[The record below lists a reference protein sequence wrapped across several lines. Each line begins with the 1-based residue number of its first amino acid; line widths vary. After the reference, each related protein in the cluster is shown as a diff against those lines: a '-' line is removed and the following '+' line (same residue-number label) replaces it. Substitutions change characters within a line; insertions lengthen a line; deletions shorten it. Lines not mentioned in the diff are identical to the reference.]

1 VRAVNQMNNL
11 YDIVE
16 QADAVVILSG
26 AGMGVD
32 SGLPDFRGTK
42 GLWKEYPELMNRDLD
57 FEEMAN
63 PKWFREDAKLAWAF
77 YGHRL
82 HKYLEVKPHAG
93 FDMLLELCKKKSDN
107 YFIIT
112 SNVDNHF
119 QKAGFDPLKIHEVH
133 GSLAYFQCI
142 YGCKQAIW
150 PADYDSVQVD
160 ERSFVATTTPHCPHC
175 GRIARPNV
183 QMFDDYGWLC
193 NREREQRKRF
203 EHWQHQVW
211 DSRKKVLIIEIGA
224 GKVIA
229 TIRRIAERLY
239 LQGFHGSNF
248 VRINPRDCDVPEGA
262 ISIQSGGLD
271 GVTMLLKG
279 YVNDVC

>member
-1 VRAVNQMNNL
+1 MNIL
-11 YDIVE
+11 HDIVN

-42 GLWKEYPELMNRDLD
+42 GLWKEYPELMKRGLN

-82 HKYLEVKPHAG
+82 HKYLDTKPHAG
-93 FDMLLELCKKKSDN
+93 FDMLLELCKQKSDN

-119 QKAGFDPLKIHEVH
+119 QKSGFDPLKIHEVH
-133 GSLAYFQCI
+133 GSLVYYQCI
-142 YGCKQAIW
+142 FGCKRDIW
-150 PADYDSVQVD
+150 SADYDSVQVD
-160 ERSFVATTTPHCPHC
+160 ERNFVATSIPQCSHC
-175 GRIARPNV
+175 GRVARPNV
-183 QMFDDYGWLC
+183 MMFDDYGWLC
-193 NREREQRKRF
+193 EREREQRKRF
-203 EHWQHQVW
+203 EHWQAQIW
-211 DSRKKVLIIEIGA
+211 DAKKKVLIIEIGA

-229 TIRRIAERLY
+229 TIRRISERLY
-239 LQGFHGSNF
+239 LQDFEASNF

-262 ISIQSGGLD
+262 FSIQSGGLD
-271 GVTMLLKG
+271 GVATLLKEP
-279 YVNDVC
+279 VL

>member
-1 VRAVNQMNNL
+1 MNIL
-11 YDIVE
+11 HDIVD

-42 GLWKEYPELMNRDLD
+42 GLWKEYPELMKRGLD

-82 HKYLEVKPHAG
+82 HKYLEIKPHAG
-93 FDMLLELCKKKSDN
+93 FDMLLELCKQKSDN

-142 YGCKQAIW
+142 YGCK
-150 PADYDSVQVD
+150 
-160 ERSFVATTTPHCPHC
+160 
-175 GRIARPNV
+175 
-183 QMFDDYGWLC
+183 
-193 NREREQRKRF
+193 REQRKRF
-203 EHWQHQVW
+203 EHWQAQIW
-211 DSRKKVLIIEIGA
+211 DAKKKVLIIEIGA

-229 TIRRIAERLY
+229 TIRRISERLY
-239 LQGFHGSNF
+239 LQEFYGSNF
-248 VRINPRDCDVPEGA
+248 VRINPRDCSVPEGA
-262 ISIQSGGLD
+262 FAIQSGGMD
-271 GVTMLLKG
+271 GVSTLLKG
-279 YVNDVC
+279 YVS